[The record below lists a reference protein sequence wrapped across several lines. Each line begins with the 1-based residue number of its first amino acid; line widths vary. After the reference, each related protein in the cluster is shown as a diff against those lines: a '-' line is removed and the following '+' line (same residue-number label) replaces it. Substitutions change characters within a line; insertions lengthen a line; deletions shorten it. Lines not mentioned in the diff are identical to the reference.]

1 MKLLT
6 MLFVQ
11 ALLGDEQIL
20 LQVSFW
26 VDGQEQEYSVP
37 ATFPPVISYSSVS
50 RESVFKDKALTEMVL
65 VLGLTQNCSRAR

>member
-1 MKLLT
+1 M
-6 MLFVQ
+6 
-11 ALLGDEQIL
+11 LGDEQIL

-26 VDGQEQEYSVP
+26 VDGQEQEYPIP